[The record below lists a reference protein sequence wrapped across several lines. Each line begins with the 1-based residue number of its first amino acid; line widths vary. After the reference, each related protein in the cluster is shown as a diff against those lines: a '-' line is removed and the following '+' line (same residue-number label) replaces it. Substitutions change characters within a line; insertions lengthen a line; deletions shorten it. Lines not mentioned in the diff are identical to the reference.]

1 MKIRLSKLLSWFHP
15 VQLEKVQGELGH
27 TLEVNVNNGK
37 IVLDTATVNY
47 SYGELQNIFDYAFT
61 KTGLYDLPIHSALIP
76 GFGSGSVSHL
86 LHDKCDPEISVT
98 GIEAD
103 SEVIRLAKKYFP
115 EARKRNVS
123 IIHSDASKYVRT
135 LKDNF
140 DLMVVDVFV
149 NDEVPK
155 NCQTPEFFAELKS
168 HLNLKGKIY
177 VNKMYRDSDLI
188 QPEELEQNIRSVFK
202 DVQVLKMPRQSAL
215 NYVYVATRMRKV
227 F

>member
-1 MKIRLSKLLSWFHP
+1 MKIRLSKLLSWLHP

-47 SYGELQNIFDYAFT
+47 SYGALQEIFDCAFT
-61 KTGLYDLPIHSALIP
+61 KTGLYDLPIHTALIP
-76 GFGSGSVSHL
+76 GFGSGSVSSL

-103 SEVIRLAKKYFP
+103 REVIRLAKKYFP
-115 EARKRNVS
+115 EARKENVS
-123 IIHSDASKYVRT
+123 IVHSDASKYVRT
-135 LKDNF
+135 LKENF

-149 NDEVPK
+149 NDQVPE

-168 HLNLKGKIY
+168 HLNLRGKIY
-177 VNKMYRDSDLI
+177 VNKMYRDRDNI
-188 QPEELEQNIRSVFK
+188 QPEIPEQNIRAVFK
-202 DVQVLKMPRQSAL
+202 EVQVLKIPREGAL